1 MIIKLLFFI
10 GWVGMAV
17 ISLAG
22 MLTSIIPK
30 YAELVDFN
38 SWTFRGGLFIICLFY
53 FLLVI
58 EKVTSIF
65 IKDDK
70 AYEFSTEKGLI
81 KVSAISVNNL
91 IKEIAEN
98 NKNIKKVKVKSSQG
112 KKGLKISMDI
122 EILTLPNL
130 SKEYEHIQNVITANL
145 KEKLNIDVDT
155 INIHTS
161 KLISNGNVNIKEAKT
176 EQSQEEARG
185 GNNE

>member
-1 MIIKLLFFI
+1 
-10 GWVGMAV
+10 
-17 ISLAG
+17 
-22 MLTSIIPK
+22 
-30 YAELVDFN
+30 
-38 SWTFRGGLFIICLFY
+38 
-53 FLLVI
+53 
-58 EKVTSIF
+58 VTSIF

-70 AYEFSTEKGLI
+70 AYEFTTEKGLI

-130 SKEYEHIQNVITANL
+130 SKEYEKIQNVITSNL

-161 KLISNGNVNIKEAKT
+161 KLISNGNVDIKT
-176 EQSQEEARG
+176 EKPEANQEESRG

>member
-1 MIIKLLFFI
+1 MIMKFLFFI
-10 GWVGMAV
+10 GWAGMAV

-30 YAELVDFN
+30 YAEVLDFG

-53 FLLVI
+53 FLLVV

-81 KVSAISVNNL
+81 KVSSLSVNNL
-91 IKEIAEN
+91 IKEIAES

-112 KKGLKISMDI
+112 KKGLKISLDI

-130 SKEYEHIQNVITANL
+130 SKEYERIQNIISENL
-145 KEKLNIDVDT
+145 KEKLNIDVDI

-161 KLISNGNVNIKEAKT
+161 KLISNGNVDIKKEKVVK
-176 EQSQEEARG
+176 EEVRG
-185 GNNE
+185 EDNE